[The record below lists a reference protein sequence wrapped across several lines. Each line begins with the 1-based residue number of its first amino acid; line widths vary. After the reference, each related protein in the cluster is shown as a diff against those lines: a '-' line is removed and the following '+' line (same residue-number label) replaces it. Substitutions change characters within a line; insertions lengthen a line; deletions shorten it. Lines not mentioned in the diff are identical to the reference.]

1 MMNAAVKVGLGVD
14 GSASNDASHMLHEAR
29 QAMLLQRVGGNPTA
43 LTAREALELGT
54 LGGARVL
61 GRDDIGSL
69 EPGKAA
75 DFIGINLNRLN
86 YAGTHDP
93 VAAVLFC
100 DTPRV
105 DLSVINGRVVVEDG
119 NLLTVDLPPV
129 VERHNRI
136 AREMVG

>member
-1 MMNAAVKVGLGVD
+1 
-14 GSASNDASHMLHEAR
+14 
-29 QAMLLQRVGGNPTA
+29 MLLQRVGGNPTA